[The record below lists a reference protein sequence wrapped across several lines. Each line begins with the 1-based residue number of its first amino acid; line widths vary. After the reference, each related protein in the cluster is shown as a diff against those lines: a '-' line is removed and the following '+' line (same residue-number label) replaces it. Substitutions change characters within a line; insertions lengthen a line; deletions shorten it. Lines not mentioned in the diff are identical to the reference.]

1 MVKFS
6 KLVWHKAVCYTLQQ
20 RYDRQWKKCLNLSA
34 ARQIGK
40 LATEFRKSELIRARL
55 EEERRKV
62 K

>member
-1 MVKFS
+1 
-6 KLVWHKAVCYTLQQ
+6 
-20 RYDRQWKKCLNLSA
+20 LSA

-40 LATEFRKSELIRARL
+40 LATEFRKSELIKARL